1 MKKYLVPAVIAALVL
16 ATAFVLFAGEDRKT
30 LTAHF
35 PRTVS
40 VYEGSAVRILGV
52 PVGTVDTVTPSG
64 TDVVVT
70 MSYPAD
76 IKVPDD
82 AKAVIIAPSVVGD
95 RFVQLTPAYDGGPAL
110 PDDAVLDGSRT
121 SAPLELDEIYQSLD
135 DLVVALGPD
144 GANKEG
150 ALSDLLIQTAKNFS
164 GQGEKFNTT
173 IQDLSR
179 LTSTLDN
186 NRDELFDT
194 AARIEKFVSTLAK
207 NDDTVRSFNKSLA
220 DVSGM
225 LADERD
231 ELSTSLRNLAV
242 AMGQVS
248 TFVKE
253 NEAALGRNITG
264 LNKVAKVLVRQRAA
278 LDEVLTAAPVA
289 LVNLG
294 HTYNP
299 QAGTL
304 DTRAN
309 LGEFVNQLTANPA
322 VVLCNLTN
330 SKTVCDLLDG
340 LKLSDLNLGGLNRSG
355 SLDGVTPR
363 QPHDP
368 TLGGLVEV
376 QR

>member
-1 MKKYLVPAVIAALVL
+1 MKKFIIPAIIGALVL
-16 ATAFVLFAGEDRKT
+16 ATALVLFAGEDRKT

-52 PVGTVDTVTPSG
+52 PVGTVDTVEPSG

-76 IKVPDD
+76 IDVPED
-82 AKAVIIAPSVVGD
+82 ASAVIIAPSVVGD
-95 RFVQLTPAYDGGPAL
+95 RFIQLTPAYDGGPKL
-110 PDDAVLDGSRT
+110 KDGAVLDGSRT

-135 DLVVALGPD
+135 NLIVALGPD

-150 ALSDLLIQTAKNFS
+150 ALSDLLVQTAENFS
-164 GQGEKFNTT
+164 GQGEKFNQTV
-173 IQDLSR
+173 QDLSK

-186 NRDELFDT
+186 NRDELFNT
-194 AARIEKFVSTLAK
+194 AARLEKFVNTLAK
-207 NDDTVRSFNKSLA
+207 NDDTVRRFNKSLA

-248 TFVKE
+248 TFVKD
-253 NEAALGRNITG
+253 NEASLGRNIRG

-278 LDEVLTAAPVA
+278 LDEVLSAAPVA

-299 QAGTL
+299 QSGTL

-309 LGEFVNQLTANPA
+309 LGEVINQLSADPA
-322 VVLCNLTN
+322 TVLCALTN
-330 SKTVCDLLDG
+330 SKTVCNLLAG
-340 LKLSDLNLGGLNRSG
+340 AGGLNLPGLRRSG
-355 SLDGVTPR
+355 ALEDQPDPA
-363 QPHDP
+363 PHDL

-376 QR
+376 TR

>member
-1 MKKYLVPAVIAALVL
+1 MKKYVVPAVIAALVIAAAL
-16 ATAFVLFAGEDRKT
+16 VLFTGEDRKT

-52 PVGTVDTVTPSG
+52 PVGTVDSVEPSG

-70 MSYPAD
+70 MSYPSD
-76 IKVPDD
+76 VKVPAD
-82 AKAVIIAPSVVGD
+82 ATAVIIAPSVVGD
-95 RFVQLTPAYDGGPAL
+95 RFIQLTPAYDGGPAL
-110 PDDAVLDGSRT
+110 EDNATLDGDRT
-121 SAPLELDEIYQSLD
+121 STPLELDEIYQSLD
-135 DLVVALGPD
+135 NLVVALGPD

-150 ALSDLLIQTAKNFS
+150 ALSDLLVQTAKNFG
-164 GQGEKFNTT
+164 GQGEKFNQT
-173 IQDLSR
+173 IEDLSK

-194 AARIEKFVSTLAK
+194 AARLEKFVNTLAK
-207 NDDTVRSFNKSLA
+207 NDGTVRKFNQSLA
-220 DVSGM
+220 DVSAM

-248 TFVKE
+248 TFVKD
-253 NEAALGRNITG
+253 NEASLGRNIRG

-278 LDEVLTAAPVA
+278 LDEVLSAAPVA

-309 LGEFVNQLTANPA
+309 LGEVVNQLTTDPA
-322 VVLCNLTN
+322 TVLCALTN
-330 SKTVCDLLDG
+330 SKTVCNLLKG
-340 LKLSDLNLGGLNRSG
+340 AGGLNLGGLGRAPAG
-355 SLDGVTPR
+355 RELPQV

-376 QR
+376 SR

>member
-1 MKKYLVPAVIAALVL
+1 MKKYIVPAIIAALVVAAAL
-16 ATAFVLFAGEDRKT
+16 VIFAGEDRKT

-52 PVGTVDTVTPSG
+52 PIGTVDTVEPSG

-76 IKVPDD
+76 VDVPED
-82 AKAVIIAPSVVGD
+82 ASAVIIAPSVVGD
-95 RFVQLTPAYDGGPAL
+95 RFIQLTPAYDGGPEL
-110 PDDAVLDGSRT
+110 KDGAVLDGSRT

-135 DLVVALGPD
+135 NLIVALGPD

-150 ALSDLLIQTAKNFS
+150 ALSDLLVQTAKNFS
-164 GQGEKFNTT
+164 GQGEKFNQTVE
-173 IQDLSR
+173 DLSK

-194 AARIEKFVSTLAK
+194 AARLEKFVNTLAK
-207 NDDTVRSFNKSLA
+207 NDDTVRRFNQSLA

-248 TFVKE
+248 TFVKD
-253 NEAALGRNITG
+253 NEASLGRNIRG

-278 LDEVLTAAPVA
+278 LDEVLDAAPVA

-309 LGEFVNQLTANPA
+309 MGETLNQLSANPA
-322 VVLCNLTN
+322 AVLCGLTN
-330 SKTVCDLLDG
+330 SKTVCNLLQG
-340 LKLSDLNLGGLNRSG
+340 AGGLNLPGLQRSG
-355 SLDGVTPR
+355 ALGDVPAPA
-363 QPHDP
+363 PHDP

-376 QR
+376 AR

>member
-16 ATAFVLFAGEDRKT
+16 ATAFVLFSGEDRKT

-76 IKVPDD
+76 IKLPAD

-110 PDDAVLDGSRT
+110 SDDAVLDGSRT

-150 ALSDLLIQTAKNFS
+150 ALSDLLVQTAKNFS
-164 GQGEKFNTT
+164 GQGEKFNAT
-173 IQDLSR
+173 IEDLSQ

-186 NRDELFDT
+186 NREELFDT
-194 AARIEKFVSTLAK
+194 AARLEKFVSTLAE

-220 DVSGM
+220 DVSGL

-231 ELSTSLRNLAV
+231 ELSASLRNLAV

-248 TFVKE
+248 TFVKD

-309 LGEFVNQLTANPA
+309 LGEVVNQLTANPA
-322 VVLCNLTN
+322 VALCGLTN

-340 LKLSDLNLGGLNRSG
+340 LKLSDLNLGGLNRAG
-355 SLDGVTPR
+355 AGNGGTPP